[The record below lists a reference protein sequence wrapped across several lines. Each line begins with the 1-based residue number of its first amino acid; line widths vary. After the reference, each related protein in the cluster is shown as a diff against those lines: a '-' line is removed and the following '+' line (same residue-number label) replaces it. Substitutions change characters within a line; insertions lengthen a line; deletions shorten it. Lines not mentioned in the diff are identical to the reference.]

1 MYHDKIF
8 QCIRV
13 LLLVKRCLYHNKQ
26 QAPTIQKICFQSSQD
41 DEILK
46 EAENYIQSSRT
57 VRFDD
62 DSDDDNDKDAEAIT
76 KALEKRVLDKYEKN
90 AIKSAGQRGS
100 EEEDEDEEEEGSDEE
115 EEPILPATGVS
126 QNHLIA
132 IRLF

>member
-8 QCIRV
+8 LCFRM
-13 LLLVKRCLYHNKQ
+13 LLVKRFIIIASTNQLKKH
-26 QAPTIQKICFQSSQD
+26 FQNSQD

-62 DSDDDNDKDAEAIT
+62 DSDDDKDAEAIT
-76 KALEKRVLDKYEKN
+76 KALEKRLQDKYEKN
-90 AIKSAGQRGS
+90 AIKSAEQRGS
-100 EEEDEDEEEEGSDEE
+100 EEEDEDEEEEEDSDE

-126 QNHLIA
+126 SNNFIA
-132 IRLF
+132 IVRKNING